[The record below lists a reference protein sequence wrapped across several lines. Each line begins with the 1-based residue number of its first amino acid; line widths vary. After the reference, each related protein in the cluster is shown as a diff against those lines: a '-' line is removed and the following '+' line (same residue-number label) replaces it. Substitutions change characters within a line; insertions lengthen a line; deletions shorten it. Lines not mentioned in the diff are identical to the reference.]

1 MRIFG
6 WVLLLGGFLLCAS
19 VAWAAIGFLFMGLGL
34 ICLRIAERRSERSA
48 RSVAL
53 LAEMPEDLR
62 GQPSIVQG
70 SPTVARKEANER
82 EPREAEPDNIIGRRA
97 YDEQRWRLLLS
108 TDEDIRRLATILA
121 HYGQSYIDEFAA
133 AYLVLNDKEHLPMIL
148 EQLMAS
154 ATRNRHRGTDNS
166 ADKSYD
172 ESVVVE
178 GDGRKARSIHET
190 TGKTDGHPETFVGHD
205 ALNTAAHYAPNGA
218 GSERG
223 VVRVRPIAT
232 GPLSPAEP
240 PATGPDTKRRT
251 LGEDP
256 MDDDN
261 LTNILG

>member
-82 EPREAEPDNIIGRRA
+82 EPREAEPDNIIG
-97 YDEQRWRLLLS
+97 
-108 TDEDIRRLATILA
+108 A
-121 HYGQSYIDEFAA
+121 HYGQSYVDEFAA

-178 GDGRKARSIHET
+178 GDGRKAKSIHET
-190 TGKTDGHPETFVGHD
+190 TGKTDGHPGTFVGHD

-261 LTNILG
+261 LTNILGRISKP